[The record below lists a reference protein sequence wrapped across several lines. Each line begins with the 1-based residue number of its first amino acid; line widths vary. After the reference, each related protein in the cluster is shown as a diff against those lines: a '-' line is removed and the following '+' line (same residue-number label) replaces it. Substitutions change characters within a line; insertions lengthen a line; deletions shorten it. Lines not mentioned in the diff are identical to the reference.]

1 MCKVIAITNQKGGVG
16 KTTTTMNLGL
26 GLARM
31 GRKVLMIDSDPQ
43 GDLTICMGYRNPD
56 ELDYTLS
63 SILGYLIEEEPFNP
77 REGIIH
83 HEEGADFVPSNIDL
97 SGIEN
102 SLNATDLLG
111 REGVLNDYLELV
123 KEDYDFVII
132 DCSPS
137 IGMVTINA
145 LVAADSVLIPVE
157 AEYLPAKGLEQLIR
171 TINKVQKKLNRKLR
185 IEGVL
190 MTMVDE
196 RTNLCKGIVDF
207 INESYENHIKVFKS
221 RIPRSVRAAEIS
233 AVGQSLFEYDP
244 EGKAALAYSSLVEE
258 VLANA

>member
-1 MCKVIAITNQKGGVG
+1 MSKVIAVANQKGGVG
-16 KTTTTMNLGL
+16 KTTTTMNLGI
-26 GLARM
+26 GLART
-31 GRKVLMIDSDPQ
+31 GKKVLMIDADSQ
-43 GDLTICMGYRNPD
+43 GDLTICLGYRNPD

-63 SILGYLIEEEPFNP
+63 NILGCLIEDESFNP
-77 REGIIH
+77 LKGIIH
-83 HEEGADFVPSNIDL
+83 HVEGVDFIPSNIDL
-97 SGIEN
+97 SGIES
-102 SLNATDLLG
+102 SLNSADILG
-111 REGVLNDYLELV
+111 REGILRDYLEMI
-123 KEDYDFVII
+123 KESYDYILI

-145 LVAADSVLIPVE
+145 MVAANSVLIPVE

-171 TINKVQKKLNRKLR
+171 TINKIQKKINRTLK